1 MSLKYLLSRSLI
13 ALLVSLAG
21 CQTIQNNDVAGSET
35 NVIDNQVERPK
46 PNVEAVT
53 EGRLEGSEPSLSNV
67 IEKQTESTDPNLS
80 DESMYDPLAIIREL
94 GEAVDSPNIVEEADR
109 TGPSSQPETD
119 LAAIEGTIW
128 AEVIGRFALGDLKE
142 TKYADLHRR
151 RLTHSPGFFADFLG
165 KADIYL
171 PYVWTEVKRRGL
183 PAELALLPY
192 VESAYSPWAVSRMG
206 AVGMWQIMPGTAR
219 VLKLKLGQTCDQ
231 RRDVVHS
238 TRAALDYLEQMHAKF
253 GDWLLAIAAYNAG
266 PGRIERAIKRNQRA
280 GKPIDFWSLKLPR
293 ETRRYVPRLLVT
305 RDLILDAKAQGIELP
320 NIETEVPFETVN
332 LEAPMEVSLVREL
345 SGLSLKEIRRYNP
358 CIRSWITPAQPP
370 YQIFLPHSSVEAFS
384 TRLLSVSVRDYIRT
398 RPYTVQTG
406 DTLSEIAARI
416 GATVPELMVLNSMS
430 NSRIVAGRT
439 IRVPSTSENISKQLV
454 NIELGNSYGE
464 TIRYKVRNGDSLW
477 KIARRFRTT
486 VTNLRKLNAT
496 SNLIRPGQWLLV
508 PVN

>member
-1 MSLKYLLSRSLI
+1 MQLNDVLKGALI
-13 ALLVSLAG
+13 SSFAVLVG
-21 CQTIQNNDVAGSET
+21 CQTVQTTNGTVSET
-35 NVIDNQVERPK
+35 RITEDRVES
-46 PNVEAVT
+46 T
-53 EGRLEGSEPSLSNV
+53 EPSAESASVDGALSEGEPDA
-67 IEKQTESTDPNLS
+67 IENTPTDPESVLT
-80 DESMYDPLAIIREL
+80 DESMYDPLAIVREL
-94 GEAVDSPNIVEEADR
+94 GEAVDSPNVVETSKDEEPAVE
-109 TGPSSQPETD
+109 PSPD

-128 AEVIGRFALGDLKE
+128 AEIIGRFDLQDLKN

-151 RLTHSPGFFADFLG
+151 RLTHSPGFFAKFLG
-165 KADIYL
+165 KADLYL
-171 PYVWTEVKRRGL
+171 PYVWGEVKRRNL
-183 PAELALLPY
+183 PSEIALLPY

-231 RRDVVHS
+231 RRDVIHS

-266 PGRIERAIKRNQRA
+266 PGRIERAIKRNRRG
-280 GKPIDFWSLKLPR
+280 GKPTDFWSLKLPR

-320 NIETEVPFETVN
+320 NIEPEIGFKTLA
-332 LEAPMEVSLVREL
+332 LEAPMEVSLVQEL
-345 SGLSLKEIRRYNP
+345 SDLSLEEIRRYNP
-358 CIRSWITPAQPP
+358 CIRSWITPAQEP
-370 YQIFLPHSSVEAFS
+370 YQLVLPKSAVQGFS
-384 TRLLSVSVRDYIRT
+384 TRLVSVSVRDYVRT
-398 RPYTVQTG
+398 RPYKVRSG

-416 GATVPELMVLNSMS
+416 GATVPELMMLNGML

-454 NIELGNSYGE
+454 NLELGNAYGE
-464 TIRYKVRNGDSLW
+464 TIRYKVRSGDSLW

-486 VTNLRKLNAT
+486 VKDLRKLNAT
-496 SNLIRPGQWLLV
+496 SNLIRPGQWLVV

>member
-1 MSLKYLLSRSLI
+1 MPLTNLSKGGLI
-13 ALLVSLAG
+13 ALVIFISG
-21 CQTIQNNDVAGSET
+21 CQTIQKDTVTVSET
-35 NVIDNQVERPK
+35 KITNDRVDS
-46 PNVEAVT
+46 T
-53 EGRLEGSEPSLSNV
+53 EPSV
-67 IEKQTESTDPNLS
+67 S
-80 DESMYDPLAIIREL
+80 DEAMYDPLAIVKEL
-94 GEAVDSPNIVEEADR
+94 GEAIDSPNIKDEVDDNKTEI
-109 TGPSSQPETD
+109 SLKTD

-128 AEVIGRFALGDLKE
+128 AEIINDFALEDLKE

-151 RLTHSPGFFADFLG
+151 RLNHSPGFFSDFLV

-231 RRDVVHS
+231 RRDIIHS

-253 GDWLLAIAAYNAG
+253 DDWLLAIAAYNAG
-266 PGRIERAIKRNQRA
+266 PGRVERAIKRNQRA

-305 RDLILDAKAQGIELP
+305 RNLILDAKAQGIELP
-320 NIETEVPFETVN
+320 NIDPEIPFKMVN
-332 LEAPMEVSLVREL
+332 LEAPMEVSLVQEL
-345 SGLSLKEIRRYNP
+345 SGLSLEDIRRYNP
-358 CIRSWITPAQPP
+358 FIRSWITPAQKP
-370 YQIFLPHSSVEAFS
+370 YRLVLPNTAVQEFS
-384 TRLLSVSVRDYIRT
+384 TRLISVSVRDYVRT
-398 RPYTVQTG
+398 RPYKVKTG

-416 GATVPELMVLNSMS
+416 GATVPELMTLNGMS

-439 IRVPSTSENISKQLV
+439 IRVPSTSENISKQLA
-454 NIELGNSYGE
+454 NLELGNSYGE

-486 VTNLRKLNAT
+486 VKDLRKLNAT
-496 SNLIRPGQWLLV
+496 SNLIRPGEWLVV

>member
-1 MSLKYLLSRSLI
+1 
-13 ALLVSLAG
+13 
-21 CQTIQNNDVAGSET
+21 
-35 NVIDNQVERPK
+35 
-46 PNVEAVT
+46 
-53 EGRLEGSEPSLSNV
+53 
-67 IEKQTESTDPNLS
+67 
-80 DESMYDPLAIIREL
+80 
-94 GEAVDSPNIVEEADR
+94 
-109 TGPSSQPETD
+109 
-119 LAAIEGTIW
+119 
-128 AEVIGRFALGDLKE
+128 
-142 TKYADLHRR
+142 
-151 RLTHSPGFFADFLG
+151 
-165 KADIYL
+165 
-171 PYVWTEVKRRGL
+171 
-183 PAELALLPY
+183 
-192 VESAYSPWAVSRMG
+192 
-206 AVGMWQIMPGTAR
+206 
-219 VLKLKLGQTCDQ
+219 
-231 RRDVVHS
+231 
-238 TRAALDYLEQMHAKF
+238 MHVKF

-320 NIETEVPFETVN
+320 NIESEVPFEIVN

>member
-1 MSLKYLLSRSLI
+1 MPLTNLSKGGLI
-13 ALLVSLAG
+13 ALIISLVG
-21 CQTIQNNDVAGSET
+21 CQTVQENTVAVSQTDITSDRVSSTEPNLTDV
-35 NVIDNQVERPK
+35 V
-46 PNVEAVT
+46 
-53 EGRLEGSEPSLSNV
+53 EPSLS
-67 IEKQTESTDPNLS
+67 
-80 DESMYDPLAIIREL
+80 DEAMYDPLAIVREL
-94 GEAVDSPNIVEEADR
+94 GEAIDSPNVNDSVDENDSEVE
-109 TGPSSQPETD
+109 SKTD
-119 LAAIEGTIW
+119 LAAIEGTVW
-128 AEVIGRFALGDLKE
+128 AEIINGFALEDLKE

-151 RLTHSPGFFADFLG
+151 RLTHSPGFFSDFLV

-231 RRDVVHS
+231 RRDVIHS

-266 PGRIERAIKRNQRA
+266 PGRIERAIKRNKRA
-280 GKPIDFWSLKLPR
+280 GKPTDFWSLKLPR

-305 RDLILDAKAQGIELP
+305 RNLILDAKAQGIELP
-320 NIETEVPFETVN
+320 NIEPEISFKMVN
-332 LEAPMEVSLVREL
+332 LEAPMEVSLVQEL
-345 SGLSLKEIRRYNP
+345 SGLSLEEIRRYNP
-358 CIRSWITPAQPP
+358 CIRSWITPAQEP
-370 YQIFLPHSSVEAFS
+370 YQLVLPNSAVQEFS
-384 TRLLSVSVRDYIRT
+384 TRLVSVSVRDYVRT
-398 RPYTVQTG
+398 RPYKVQTG

-416 GATVPELMVLNSMS
+416 GATVPELMMLNGMS

-454 NIELGNSYGE
+454 NLELGNAYGE

-477 KIARRFRTT
+477 KIARRFQTT
-486 VTNLRKLNAT
+486 VKDLRKLNAT
-496 SNLIRPGQWLLV
+496 SNLIRPGEWLVV